1 MLQLLEIWMD
11 RVIKMI
17 RYRVIDKV
25 CKALENGEI
34 TVYFTEE
41 ILHILH
47 KNILKYLDKKYEF
60 REDVI
65 FYIDEL
71 LGLILKR
78 HFLNGV
84 NVVGERYDQGY
95 GLIIFC
101 DNRKDIPEVIQL
113 IKEMEENN
121 FGRLVNT

>member
-1 MLQLLEIWMD
+1 M
-11 RVIKMI
+11 MI

-34 TVYFTEE
+34 TVFFSEE
-41 ILHILH
+41 ILPVLH
-47 KNILKYLDKKYEF
+47 KNILKYLDKKCEF

-78 HFLNGV
+78 HFYNSV
-84 NVVGERYDQGY
+84 NVVGERHDQGY

-113 IKEMEENN
+113 IKEMEMNN